1 MRKTTAE
8 YSRISREKN
17 KNNHK
22 YRLRKLLEGARVRAK
37 RYNIVCDLTL
47 EDLIER
53 ESFFEDSALEDAIA
67 YANKII
73 NGSNRFKKEK
83 QDGTDRTI

>member
-1 MRKTTAE
+1 M
-8 YSRISREKN
+8 EK
-17 KNNHK
+17 
-22 YRLRKLLEGARVRAK
+22 
-37 RYNIVCDLTL
+37 TL
-47 EDLIER
+47 EELIER

-83 QDGTDRTI
+83 QDGTDRTIRAE

>member
-1 MRKTTAE
+1 M
-8 YSRISREKN
+8 EK
-17 KNNHK
+17 
-22 YRLRKLLEGARVRAK
+22 A
-37 RYNIVCDLTL
+37 L

-67 YANKII
+67 YASKII

-83 QDGTDRTI
+83 QNVRERISGTE

>member
-1 MRKTTAE
+1 M
-8 YSRISREKN
+8 EK
-17 KNNHK
+17 
-22 YRLRKLLEGARVRAK
+22 
-37 RYNIVCDLTL
+37 TL

-67 YANKII
+67 YASKII

-83 QDGTDRTI
+83 QNGTERINSAK